1 MAHRV
6 VPRNDTVFL
15 NTLRR
20 TIMVA
25 MIPLVSM
32 SLCLFLFH
40 FWQTLTAADEANINI
55 LYKDAKIMDQTLD
68 NLHRSLNYSA
78 QDPSVVGFS
87 MRPYIQDTERDIQL
101 LAMLKNL
108 EKSYPFI
115 HESYLYSPHEN
126 RQLSSTGSIVS
137 AAPEWLSRMSE
148 ASCTLPNG
156 LLGWM
161 GRGTAA
167 AQDLY
172 LAAAVPMESSDP
184 AGYVVLRIDFGQFA
198 QDSLELEEQDS
209 NSATY
214 IFSDDYGL
222 LYSTKNAM
230 DLSQWA
236 DEIFGISS
244 GSSALKLLGGALLH
258 CTTLRSEGLGWTYV
272 YTSPAFPTSA
282 LLALLVPILV
292 SILTAIGIGLW
303 LAYQNSKEL
312 YRPLEQLVSALPN
325 DLPEAVD
332 ARNEYSR
339 LARYYDALLKQR
351 DEVYE
356 QVAEIKPLLL
366 KEFLVSLAH
375 GEAVSADEIQYQAEI
390 LELPFQETAVLACIL
405 QIDSYF
411 KLPYTDEEKRMIRS
425 RMIDLASAG
434 EARGIYALATDVSD
448 ETLLVICNLLDEGL
462 GSDALLSYMQRLKGQ
477 IETEWKLSLTMA
489 VSETVHTAEALPAA
503 CRQARTAASYKLY
516 RGRGCIIPYEE
527 ICQEPHQPYSMDFE
541 KIQMLLQALRSG
553 DSKQTAQLLQE
564 LFRDM
569 RERRAEPEHIRAAM
583 KHLVVALADVTCA
596 NGVSLRP
603 DTLDALVGEF
613 SKRKTMPD
621 MEEWLISTYCR
632 AADQIREY
640 AAQRPNKSAE
650 KIRAYIDSNF
660 TKDISLATI
669 ADYMGYSSTY
679 VSKIFKQ
686 TYGMSYIEYMNSKR
700 IELSKQLL
708 ADTQLSVKEIGFRA
722 GFNNM
727 QTFFRVFKQCVGT
740 TPSQYRGSTELS

>member
-115 HESYLYSPHEN
+115 HESDLYSPHEN

-312 YRPLEQLVSALPN
+312 YRPLGQTALHRSGWSS
-325 DLPEAVD
+325 D
-332 ARNEYSR
+332 RFGSR
-339 LARYYDALLKQR
+339 TLEGFGAGAWTAAGQNLRHRLGQ
-351 DEVYE
+351 
-356 QVAEIKPLLL
+356 LLL
-366 KEFLVSLAH
+366 SCLDGGLIIGSCLTLDDADGVHRTGWQTVAQSVAVVVADQLCFAVHHGDGSLVAGFGTQTTAVAFFLVNRNNF
-375 GEAVSADEIQYQAEI
+375 ADH
-390 LELPFQETAVLACIL
+390 V
-405 QIDSYF
+405 
-411 KLPYTDEEKRMIRS
+411 
-425 RMIDLASAG
+425 
-434 EARGIYALATDVSD
+434 
-448 ETLLVICNLLDEGL
+448 
-462 GSDALLSYMQRLKGQ
+462 
-477 IETEWKLSLTMA
+477 
-489 VSETVHTAEALPAA
+489 
-503 CRQARTAASYKLY
+503 
-516 RGRGCIIPYEE
+516 
-527 ICQEPHQPYSMDFE
+527 
-541 KIQMLLQALRSG
+541 
-553 DSKQTAQLLQE
+553 
-564 LFRDM
+564 
-569 RERRAEPEHIRAAM
+569 
-583 KHLVVALADVTCA
+583 
-596 NGVSLRP
+596 
-603 DTLDALVGEF
+603 
-613 SKRKTMPD
+613 
-621 MEEWLISTYCR
+621 
-632 AADQIREY
+632 
-640 AAQRPNKSAE
+640 
-650 KIRAYIDSNF
+650 
-660 TKDISLATI
+660 
-669 ADYMGYSSTY
+669 
-679 VSKIFKQ
+679 
-686 TYGMSYIEYMNSKR
+686 
-700 IELSKQLL
+700 
-708 ADTQLSVKEIGFRA
+708 
-722 GFNNM
+722 
-727 QTFFRVFKQCVGT
+727 
-740 TPSQYRGSTELS
+740 

>member
-1 MAHRV
+1 MAHPV
-6 VPRNDTVFL
+6 VPRNNTVFF

-25 MIPLVSM
+25 LIPLVSM

-40 FWQTLTAADEANINI
+40 SWQTLKAADETNISI
-55 LYKDAKIMDQTLD
+55 LAKDAKIMDQTLD

-101 LAMLKNL
+101 LAILKNL
-108 EKSYPFI
+108 KESYPFI
-115 HESYLYSPHEN
+115 QESYLYSPYES
-126 RQLSSTGSIVS
+126 RQLSSTGSIIS
-137 AAPEWLSRMSE
+137 AAPQWLSEMTE
-148 ASCTLPNG
+148 SCRTLPNG
-156 LLGWM
+156 LLSWM
-161 GRGTAA
+161 DREARTN
-167 AQDLY
+167 QDLY
-172 LAAAVPMESSDP
+172 LAAAVPMNSSDP
-184 AGYVVLRIDFGQFA
+184 AGYVVLRINFHQFA

-222 LYSTKNAM
+222 LYSTQNAM
-230 DLSQWA
+230 DLSRWA

-258 CTTLRSEGLGWTYV
+258 CTTLRSEGLEWTYV

-325 DLPEAVD
+325 DLPETAD
-332 ARNEYSR
+332 TKNEYSK
-339 LARYYDALLKQR
+339 LAKYYDALLRQR

-375 GEAVSADEIQYQAEI
+375 GKSVSADVIQYQAEI
-390 LELPFQETAVLACIL
+390 LELPFQQTSFLACVL

-411 KLPYTDEEKRMIRS
+411 KLPYTDQEKRMIRS
-425 RMIDLASAG
+425 QIIELANAG
-434 EARGIYALATDVSD
+434 EANGIYALATDVSD
-448 ETLLVICNLLDEGL
+448 ETLLVICNLLDERL
-462 GSDALLSYMQRLKGQ
+462 GEHALLSYMQQLKSQ
-477 IETEWKLSLTMA
+477 IETEWNLSLTMA

-503 CRQARTAASYKLY
+503 CSQARTAASYKLY
-516 RGRGCIIPYEE
+516 RGRGCIIPYAE
-527 ICQEPHQPYSMDFE
+527 ICREPHQPYSMDFE
-541 KIQMLLQALRSG
+541 KNQMLLQALRSG
-553 DSKQTAQLLQE
+553 NSKQTSQLLQE
-564 LFRDM
+564 LFHDM

-583 KHLVVALADVTCA
+583 KHLVVTLADVAGA
-596 NGVSLRP
+596 NGVSLYP
-603 DTLDALVGEF
+603 GTLDSLVSEF

-621 MEEWLISTYCR
+621 MEEWLISHYCR
-632 AADQIREY
+632 AADQIKEC

-650 KIRAYIDSNF
+650 KILEYIDSNF
-660 TKDISLATI
+660 TNDISLSTI

-686 TYGMSYIEYMNSKR
+686 TYGMSYIEYLNSKR
-700 IELSKQLL
+700 VERSKQLL
-708 ADTQLSVKEIGFRA
+708 TDTQLSVKEIGFQV

-740 TPSQYRGSTELS
+740 TPSQYRESTVRN